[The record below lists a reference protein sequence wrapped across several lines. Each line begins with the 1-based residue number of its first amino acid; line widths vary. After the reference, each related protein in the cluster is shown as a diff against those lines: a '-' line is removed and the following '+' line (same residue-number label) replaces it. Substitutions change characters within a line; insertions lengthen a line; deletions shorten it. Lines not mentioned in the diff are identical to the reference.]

1 VGGWRNARPQRPAR
15 ASAAG
20 VAIFASV
27 EAYQDDA
34 RIQRIDEPRSPKDP
48 AIPDAGFQTNPIDS
62 MPAKRVNIVNRE
74 GGVEAVASEPFV
86 DESGARS
93 FPRNVWTA
101 RHWAEPAARARDGQ
115 AARAGAPRG
124 GHAAFA
130 PTPGRDPIAIL
141 AAQEADRLPE
151 LVPLRHRRMAES
163 PFAYFRGTPAV
174 MAHDLANTPRT
185 GFTVQASGDAHVGNF
200 GLFASPERSLVFDA
214 NDFDETLPGP
224 WEWDVKRLA
233 TSVVIAGQANGFTAQ
248 ENRSAAMAT
257 VRAYRTRMVSFA
269 GMRLIDV
276 WYSVITDHDIRVAI
290 EHTDWYQGSTAR
302 RRRAALEAIFS
313 KARRRDGLRA
323 FHSLT
328 RLVDGHRVIVEDPP
342 MVVRVDVD
350 SVAVQLE
357 QIFVDYRSTLPESRR
372 ELLERYRFVDF
383 ARKVVGVG
391 SIGTRCFVLVLEG
404 RDGTDPLILQAKE
417 ATASVLEPYLPA
429 SRHESNGQ
437 RVVAG
442 QQLMQTTPD
451 MFLGWTRGP
460 QGRDFYLRQLWDM
473 KGSVDLSLLE
483 APRLGYY
490 GGLCGWALARAH
502 ARSGDPVAIA
512 AYLGKS
518 DRFDGA
524 VADFAETYADQNHAD
539 HARYVEAVEAG
550 RVDIGL

>member
-1 VGGWRNARPQRPAR
+1 MTSEPLVDSPGARP
-15 ASAAG
+15 
-20 VAIFASV
+20 
-27 EAYQDDA
+27 
-34 RIQRIDEPRSPKDP
+34 
-48 AIPDAGFQTNPIDS
+48 TT
-62 MPAKRVNIVNRE
+62 
-74 GGVEAVASEPFV
+74 
-86 DESGARS
+86 ES
-93 FPRNVWTA
+93 VWTA
-101 RHWAEPAARARDGQ
+101 RPWVEPAARAREGR
-115 AARAGAPRG
+115 AARAGTPRG
-124 GHAAFA
+124 GHAIFA
-130 PTPGRDPIAIL
+130 PETGRDPVSIL
-141 AAQEADRLPE
+141 AAQEADRVPE
-151 LVPLRHRRMAES
+151 LLPLRHQRMAES
-163 PFAYFRGTPAV
+163 AFAYFRGTPAV
-174 MAHDLANTPRT
+174 MAFDLTTTPRT
-185 GFTVQASGDAHVGNF
+185 GFTVQASGDAHIGNF

-233 TSVVIAGQANGFTAQ
+233 TSVVIAGRANGFTAQ

-257 VRAYRTRMVSFA
+257 VRSYRSRMARFA
-269 GMRLIDV
+269 GMRLIDI

-290 EHTDWYQGSTAR
+290 ERTDWYQGSAAR
-302 RRRAALEAIFS
+302 RRRAALEAIFT

-323 FHSLT
+323 FRSLT

-342 MVVRVDVD
+342 MVVRVDVE
-350 SVAVQLE
+350 SVSEDLE
-357 QIFVDYRSTLPESRR
+357 RVFVDYRSTLPESRR

-404 RDGTDPLILQAKE
+404 RDGDDPLILQAKE

-451 MFLGWTRGP
+451 IFLGWTRGP
-460 QGRDFYLRQLWDM
+460 ASRDFYLRQLWDM

-512 AYLGKS
+512 AYLGTS

-524 VADFAETYADQNHAD
+524 VADFAETYADQNEAD
-539 HARYVEAVEAG
+539 HARYVEAVRSG
-550 RVDIGL
+550 RVLTGL